1 MVARWCAGP
10 LALLLVAGSSAL
22 SAQGRPLSVQGRQD
36 LDFGAMI
43 AGVPTQVSRLDAAAA
58 GQFELRGVRNAPVT
72 VRLTLP
78 TVMTGPGT
86 VPLEFGP
93 NDGGHGPT
101 ATITASQP
109 FDPTQLLSVVLAG
122 NGKYFVFL
130 GGTARP
136 SAQTPSGTYVAVV
149 SLTMTYV
156 GN

>member
-1 MVARWCAGP
+1 MVTRRCVVTLVLLAGGMP
-10 LALLLVAGSSAL
+10 TL
-22 SAQGRPLSVQGRQD
+22 SAQGRPAQVQGRQD

-43 AGVPTQVSRLDAAAA
+43 AGVPTSVSRLSAAAA
-58 GQFELRGVRNAPVT
+58 GQFELRGVRNTPV
-72 VRLTLP
+72 VIQLTLP

-109 FDPTQLLSVVLAG
+109 FDPTQSLTVVLAG
-122 NGKYFVFL
+122 NGRYFVFL

-136 SAQTPSGTYVAVV
+136 SSQTPAGTYGAVV